1 MYGHGQH
8 ACLFQQLALQWSGM
22 GTAPGCLV
30 ITGLLCLGGV
40 QHLAI
45 INSTSASSPWLFHSS
60 AAALL
65 VHCFLGIVSPLQT

>member
-8 ACLFQQLALQWSGM
+8 ACLFQQLCSGL
-22 GTAPGCLV
+22 AWEQLRACLV

-45 INSTSASSPWLFHSS
+45 VNSTSASSPWLLHSS

-65 VHCFLGIVSPLQT
+65 VHCFLGIVSPLQK